1 MTEQLNIIIVPHTH
15 WDREWYQTF
24 QQFRM
29 RLVRAVDKLLD
40 ILDRDPNF
48 SYFMLDGQTIVL
60 DDYLEVRPEQE
71 KRLKRYT
78 RSGRITV
85 GPWYLQPDEFLVS
98 GESLVRNLQI
108 GLQRAAEFGEPM
120 RVGYLPDCFGHIA
133 QLPQILRGF
142 GIDSAVFWRGVG
154 ADARKSEFYWTA
166 PDGTRVL
173 VVHLADSRGYSNAAV
188 MPLTPQEFTTRVEL
202 LTANLLPKVTTN
214 TLLFMN
220 GSDHQEPQDGLPT
233 AIESA
238 NARLSSINPE
248 HEKILARF
256 SGQDGNIPH
265 FDTIHLRI
273 GTLPQYI
280 EVVRQHG
287 ENANGRPL
295 QTLGG
300 EMRSSQYAH
309 LLPAVLSTRM
319 WIKQQNAATEHLL
332 ERWVEPLT
340 AWAWKLGATYPQGL
354 VRLAWTYLL
363 QNHPHDSI
371 CGCSIDQVHRENS
384 VRFAQSQQIG
394 EGVVAQAM
402 QSLVSATD
410 TRAPFPVTHLSHEPI
425 PIVVFNPAPGPR
437 TAFAQVVVQ
446 IPGSLRNAVIVDE
459 WGEQMLAQATHRW
472 KQELGAMPIPRET
485 LAAAVALA
493 GVDVPGQLTQLAHN
507 MIMTVLGQ
515 PDDPRVITH
524 MYLADAGEASPG
536 VEHLE
541 IMIAPRGRVA
551 INEQELHA
559 AEQQIL
565 AVLARE
571 DVHIVEVSVV
581 DQVRETIDFV
591 AADLPAYGLKT
602 FWLYPRGLKGE
613 KHGHTCPPDRVPQG
627 PTPRHTT
634 TLAPTETDVNTVAG
648 QQAGETSPQSYIEN
662 EFYRVEANGEDGTLT
677 VTDKQTGAVFTGL
690 NRFVDGGDVG
700 DLYTYCPPAQ
710 DSLVTLPME
719 PPKIELVSE
728 GPVHATLRIRG
739 RWALPSACSPS
750 RAGRSART
758 TICTITSEVS
768 LIPGLRRIDIH
779 TGVENLV
786 KDHRLRVIFPL
797 PYSVESAAA
806 EGTFEVRSR
815 PIAAP
820 RPADVAEWAEMPVN
834 TFPQKRFVDV
844 SNGTLGLGILNRGL
858 PEYEVVQDGHATT
871 ADRSRGQLQ
880 VALTLLRCVEWL
892 SRGDLATRRG
902 HAGPPEHT
910 PEAQCLGHHEF
921 DYALVPHSGDWEA
934 EEALVLREAQAFNT
948 PIRASVTN
956 QHAGQLSSQ
965 ATLIEVEPR
974 ELVVSAIK
982 RSNSGEG
989 LIVRVYNPLSC
1000 AVEASL
1006 RPGEHS
1012 RGKHP
1017 HKAFVTNLQEEPQEE
1032 RLWSDAEPVHFG
1044 MRSGEIL
1051 TVLFQ

>member
-1 MTEQLNIIIVPHTH
+1 MTERLNIILVPHTH

-24 QQFRM
+24 QPFRLP
-29 RLVRAVDKLLD
+29 LVLTVDKLLN
-40 ILDRDPNF
+40 ILHRDPKFN
-48 SYFMLDGQTIVL
+48 YFMLDGQTIVL
-60 DDYLEVRPEQE
+60 EDYLEVRPEQE
-71 KRLKRYT
+71 EWLKKYT
-78 RSGRITV
+78 RSGRILV

-108 GLQRAAEFGEPM
+108 GLRQAAEYGEPM
-120 RVGYLPDCFGHIA
+120 RVGYVPDCFGHIA

-142 GIDSAVFWRGVG
+142 GIDNAVFWRGVG
-154 ADARKSEFYWTA
+154 EEAHKSEFYWAA
-166 PDGTRVL
+166 PDGTQVL
-173 VVHLADSRGYSNAAV
+173 VIHLADTVGYSNASL
-188 MPLTPQEFTTRVEL
+188 MPLNPEEFVTRVEI
-202 LTANLLPKVTTN
+202 LTAPLLSKATTN

-220 GSDHQEPQDGLPT
+220 GSDHLEPQDGLPET
-233 AIESA
+233 IEAA
-238 NARLSSINPE
+238 NKLLAHINPE
-248 HEKILARF
+248 HEKILTRF
-256 SGQDGNIPH
+256 GHHEQNGKVSH
-265 FDTIHLRI
+265 FDNINVRI

-280 EVVRQHG
+280 DAVRQQIEHSPG
-287 ENANGRPL
+287 TPL
-295 QTLGG
+295 QTLSG
-300 EMRSSQYAH
+300 EMRSSQYSH

-319 WIKQQNAATEHLL
+319 WIKQQNTAMEHLL
-332 ERWVEPLT
+332 ERWIEPLT
-340 AWAWKLGATYPQGL
+340 AWAWKLGASYPKGL
-354 VRLAWTYLL
+354 VKLAWKYLL

-371 CGCSIDQVHRENS
+371 CGCSIDQVHRANS

-394 EGVVAQAM
+394 ENLLFQAM
-402 QSLVSATD
+402 HHLASVTD
-410 TRAPFPVTHLSHEPI
+410 TRAPADTAREALPL
-425 PIVVFNPAPGPR
+425 VVFNPAPGPR
-437 TAFAQVVVQ
+437 TEAVQ
-446 IPGSLRNAVIVDE
+446 IMTQLPGSLKNAVLVDE
-459 WGEQMLAQATHRW
+459 RGMHLPFHILDRW
-472 KQELGAMPIPRET
+472 RQELGSMPIAREMI
-485 LAAAVALA
+485 AAAVALMGDQAPGDFINMAQTSLA
-493 GVDVPGQLTQLAHN
+493 G
-507 MIMTVLGQ
+507 MLGQ
-515 PDDPRVITH
+515 AEIAYEITRVTIEEG
-524 MYLADAGEASPG
+524 LQPG
-536 VEHLE
+536 VASIEVMLT
-541 IMIAPRGRVA
+541 RSGNVTV
-551 INEQELHA
+551 NKQELYT
-559 AEQQIL
+559 AERQ
-565 AVLARE
+565 VLDLLKRE
-571 DVHIVEVSVV
+571 DINMLEFTAI
-581 DQVRETIDFV
+581 DEARQAIDFI
-591 AADLPAYGLKT
+591 AADLPAFGLKT
-602 FWLYPRGLKGE
+602 YWIYPHGLQDEGQSSSTT
-613 KHGHTCPPDRVPQG
+613 GHP
-627 PTPRHTT
+627 
-634 TLAPTETDVNTVAG
+634 AG
-648 QQAGETSPQSYIEN
+648 HEQGETSTHPFIEN
-662 EFYRVEANGEDGTLT
+662 EFYMVKANLEDGTLT
-677 VTDKQTGAVFTGL
+677 VTDKQTGAVFTDL

-710 DSLVTLPME
+710 DSLVTMPME

-750 RAGRSART
+750 RAERSART

-786 KDHRLRVIFPL
+786 KDHRLRVNFPL

-989 LIVRVYNPLSC
+989 LIVRVYNPLSR